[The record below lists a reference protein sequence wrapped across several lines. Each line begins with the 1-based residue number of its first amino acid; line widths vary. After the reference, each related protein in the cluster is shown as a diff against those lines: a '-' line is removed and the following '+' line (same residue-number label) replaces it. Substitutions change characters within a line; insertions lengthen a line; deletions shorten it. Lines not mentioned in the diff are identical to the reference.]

1 MNKQLILAADI
12 GGTTCKLGIFD
23 TSLTQIS
30 KWSIETDI
38 SDPTGEVLLKQ
49 IYDAF
54 VHEMERNHYDMNE
67 VVGMGIGV
75 PGPVKFESGVVNGAV
90 NLNWPQPVNV
100 SEIMQQ
106 FVSFPV
112 YVDNDANVAALGEKH
127 NGAGKDADDVVAITL
142 GTGLGGGII
151 ANGEIVHGHNGS
163 GAELGHFRVDHDQ
176 RFKCNCGKSGCIE
189 TVASATGVMNLVYFY
204 YPKLTF
210 KSSILPLI
218 KEHKVT
224 AKAVFDA
231 AKAGDQFCIFITERV
246 AQYVAYLASIIS
258 VTTNPKYI
266 ILGGGMSDAGDILIE
281 NIKTEYYHLAF
292 TPSQQ
297 GTEIVRAELGNDA
310 GIVGAAGLIKTY
322 IIEKERI

>member
-1 MNKQLILAADI
+1 
-12 GGTTCKLGIFD
+12 LGIFD
-23 TSLTQIS
+23 KSLTQLS

>member
-1 MNKQLILAADI
+1 
-12 GGTTCKLGIFD
+12 
-23 TSLTQIS
+23 
-30 KWSIETDI
+30 ETDI

-54 VHEMERNHYDMNE
+54 VHEMQRNHYDMNE

>member
-1 MNKQLILAADI
+1 QL
-12 GGTTCKLGIFD
+12 
-23 TSLTQIS
+23 S

>member
-1 MNKQLILAADI
+1 
-12 GGTTCKLGIFD
+12 
-23 TSLTQIS
+23 
-30 KWSIETDI
+30 DI

>member
-23 TSLTQIS
+23 KSLTQLS

-142 GTGLGGGII
+142 ETGLGGGII